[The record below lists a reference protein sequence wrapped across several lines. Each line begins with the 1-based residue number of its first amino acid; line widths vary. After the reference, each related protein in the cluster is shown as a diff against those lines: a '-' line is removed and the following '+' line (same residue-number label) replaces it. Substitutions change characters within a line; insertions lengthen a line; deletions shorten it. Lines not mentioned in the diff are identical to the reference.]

1 MRPLIQS
8 TAFPTITVLSE
19 EKRKAVLEA
28 GHLPTDGSLK
38 AQEEVEAW
46 MCLILA
52 QLEESKNDEA
62 GRTIAGLL
70 YSTIGYVSNIQ
81 RSWLWLA
88 KMSVE
93 LRRQDYAEATA
104 AAENSLRALDAVEVK
119 KGEDLLALLA
129 ALLYNLAYMHF
140 FTRAHHRAAKE
151 LTKAQQLYERL
162 AKKNEARFSEMLIV
176 SIEAST
182 KIFQSRQKQM
192 NVLAHYQNQE
202 QLLSSSLSEGAVGAL
217 ESLVDT
223 LRGEGDILLDMG
235 NPRAAVKYYTK
246 ALRYQ
251 KKTGEQLGLKELQIS
266 ISMADAL
273 MRLINRRAAA
283 EKLLSSLLPLAHSLH
298 SAADIA
304 RIEQLQEN
312 KVKTKSIMSMLKS
325 FFMLAIMLIAGLG
338 VQAQNIVGHRGSAWG
353 VENTRAAF
361 INGALAGSWG
371 LECDIHTT
379 SDNCFIVCHDSDLK
393 RIGGPAIGI
402 DTTDVATLTQA
413 KILQTRGNKVYA
425 GNLMTLGEYLDLCKQ
440 YNVVPVIEV
449 KWSKDIFSK
458 TNLKYAESAQCYT
471 GVPALLQLLADK
483 QLLDKAVIIS
493 FMPGVLNEIYR
504 LNPAVKM
511 QYLIT
516 KNWEEALPWCVERKM
531 DIDAA
536 HTCITKEM
544 VDAFHKAGLKVNAWT
559 VDDPAVFSRL
569 KEWGVDYITTNKLF
583 PNP

>member
-283 EKLLSSLLPLAHSLH
+283 EKLLS
-298 SAADIA
+298 
-304 RIEQLQEN
+304 
-312 KVKTKSIMSMLKS
+312 
-325 FFMLAIMLIAGLG
+325 
-338 VQAQNIVGHRGSAWG
+338 
-353 VENTRAAF
+353 
-361 INGALAGSWG
+361 
-371 LECDIHTT
+371 
-379 SDNCFIVCHDSDLK
+379 
-393 RIGGPAIGI
+393 
-402 DTTDVATLTQA
+402 
-413 KILQTRGNKVYA
+413 
-425 GNLMTLGEYLDLCKQ
+425 
-440 YNVVPVIEV
+440 
-449 KWSKDIFSK
+449 
-458 TNLKYAESAQCYT
+458 
-471 GVPALLQLLADK
+471 
-483 QLLDKAVIIS
+483 
-493 FMPGVLNEIYR
+493 
-504 LNPAVKM
+504 
-511 QYLIT
+511 
-516 KNWEEALPWCVERKM
+516 
-531 DIDAA
+531 
-536 HTCITKEM
+536 
-544 VDAFHKAGLKVNAWT
+544 
-559 VDDPAVFSRL
+559 
-569 KEWGVDYITTNKLF
+569 
-583 PNP
+583 